1 MGLSDR
7 LSNATKG
14 VRPSDGVSGGG
25 SLIGA
30 TVRRRKDAIA
40 DSSRRL
46 KVKVHNKLFETI
58 DVAKLET
65 LEPAMVSTKVTAA
78 INDILNED
86 GRLLTDSDRGK
97 LIEELKNE
105 LLGLGP
111 LEPLLRDDEITD
123 ILVNGHNQVYVE
135 KRGKLHATDV
145 VFQDDQHL
153 MLIIDRIVSRV
164 GRRVDESSPMVD
176 ARLPDGSRINAII
189 PPLALD
195 GPALSIRRF
204 GKHRF
209 DIGALVEKDAL
220 TWDLVEFLLAVV
232 RARLNVIVCGGTGS
246 GKTTMLNCLSAF
258 VPENERI
265 VTIEDSAELSLQQ
278 PHVVRLETRP
288 SNLEG
293 RGEVTQRDLVK
304 NCLRMRPDRIVV
316 GEVRGAEVFD
326 MLQAMSTGHD
336 GSIATIHANSPRE
349 CLGRLEMMMLLSGVS
364 IPQRAMRQ
372 QIASAVNII
381 VHVSRLSDG
390 SRKVMKISEISGMEG
405 EMIMMQDLFE
415 FVRARHHR
423 RRKNQRQFSIDRH
436 SFHLHPT
443 PRNGRLQNRIESHQ
457 NGRAMSP
464 GDLLIPVAVA
474 GFVLVALRAVVHAP
488 RQSPSGQSHRH
499 APHGAPGRNAGSTD
513 ISRTDRPR
521 LSGREFLSWFYR
533 LNLLQKLEENLWQAG
548 IYARI
553 ADVLLVILL
562 MFAAGLAVGQAIWGK
577 VLISIGI
584 GAGVAMLPIIYI
596 RVRRQ
601 RRIKAF
607 AKQLPY
613 ALDLIKSSL
622 EAGHTLLR
630 GLQVVVT
637 EFADPISSEF
647 RSAIEQS
654 RLGLPLA
661 RALEEMLKRV
671 PQEDLRLLV
680 VGVARS
686 IRSRQL
692 AAR

>member
-30 TVRRRKDAIA
+30 TVRRRRDAIA

-58 DVAKLET
+58 DVSKLET

-220 TWDLVEFLLAVV
+220 PWDRVEFLPAVV

-364 IPQRAMRQ
+364 VPQRAMRQ

-405 EMIMMQDLFE
+405 DMIMMQDLFE
-415 FVRARHHR
+415 FARA
-423 RRKNQRQFSIDRH
+423 D
-436 SFHLHPT
+436 T
-443 PRNGRLQNRIESHQ
+443 T
-457 NGRAMSP
+457 
-464 GDLLIPVAVA
+464 VA
-474 GFVLVALRAVVHAP
+474 GKINGIF
-488 RQSPSGQSHRH
+488 QSTGIRSTYTQRLET
-499 APHGAPGRNAGSTD
+499 AGYKTES
-513 ISRTDRPR
+513 
-521 LSGREFLSWFYR
+521 
-533 LNLLQKLEENLWQAG
+533 
-548 IYARI
+548 
-553 ADVLLVILL
+553 
-562 MFAAGLAVGQAIWGK
+562 K
-577 VLISIGI
+577 V
-584 GAGVAMLPIIYI
+584 
-596 RVRRQ
+596 
-601 RRIKAF
+601 IKA
-607 AKQLPY
+607 
-613 ALDLIKSSL
+613 
-622 EAGHTLLR
+622 
-630 GLQVVVT
+630 
-637 EFADPISSEF
+637 
-647 RSAIEQS
+647 
-654 RLGLPLA
+654 
-661 RALEEMLKRV
+661 
-671 PQEDLRLLV
+671 
-680 VGVARS
+680 
-686 IRSRQL
+686 